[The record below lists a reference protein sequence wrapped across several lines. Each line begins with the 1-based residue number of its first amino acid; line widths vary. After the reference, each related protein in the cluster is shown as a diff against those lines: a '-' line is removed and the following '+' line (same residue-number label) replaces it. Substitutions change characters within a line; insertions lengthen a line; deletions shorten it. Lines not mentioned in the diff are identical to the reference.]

1 MWRAVSLTA
10 TQHHLTAF
18 RSRTIYPVVR
28 RHYSSTRRTT
38 GTCTGGIPWGR
49 EKIAGKKNSFRPENG
64 GLRVRVICASYVCHE
79 TAPLLAPIPIQ
90 ADRPTTLS
98 ATSNLYS
105 PRSRYCVAHECRD
118 RRRDRNILLSKRFPG
133 GSLKG
138 GRSPCA
144 ARSTQLQGVIGKQV
158 AFLPQGPQRR
168 SRATTWDISAKRSLP
183 KSRRRGTF
191 SEASAGIVPSWI

>member
-1 MWRAVSLTA
+1 MARGPADSNAAPRDGFPKSDYIPGGPSSLLEHKANDWDLHGRDTVGGGKNNR
-10 TQHHLTAF
+10 QKEF
-18 RSRTIYPVVR
+18 FP
-28 RHYSSTRRTT
+28 TRKTS
-38 GTCTGGIPWGR
+38 G
-49 EKIAGKKNSFRPENG
+49 
-64 GLRVRVICASYVCHE
+64 CASYVCHE

-158 AFLPQGPQRR
+158 GGSGVLCPQGPQRR

-183 KSRRRGTF
+183 KSRRRGAF
-191 SEASAGIVPSWI
+191 SEVSAEIVPSWI

>member
-1 MWRAVSLTA
+1 MWRAVPLTA
-10 TQHHLTAF
+10 TQHHVTAF
-18 RSRTIYPVVR
+18 RSRTTYPVVR

-38 GTCTGGIPWGR
+38 GTCTGGIPWG
-49 EKIAGKKNSFRPENG
+49 EGKNNRQKEFFPTRKTSG
-64 GLRVRVICASYVCHE
+64 CASYVCHE

-158 AFLPQGPQRR
+158 GGSGVLCPQGPQRR

-183 KSRRRGTF
+183 KSRRRGAF
-191 SEASAGIVPSWI
+191 SEVSAEIVPSWI